1 LGGLAALSVVS
12 AAFYRGDLSFCKDLI
27 SWMAPTMPAVRL
39 QWESICKSRAI
50 MTYGASSL
58 LNRARDC
65 KLFSKRRLALLAS
78 VAVLAVAG
86 LLTGPRGF
94 SQAGVEPTLN
104 QAPAIPPSAP
114 LSRGTDASAVA
125 PAQGFADLVAKVKP
139 AVVSVRVKIVKGSN
153 EDKNGG
159 VNPFKQGLPFPFAP
173 KGLQRHQIIRGEGSA
188 FFISSDGYAVT
199 DNHVLE
205 NAKSVQVTTDDDSV
219 YTAKVVGTD
228 PKTDLALIKVD
239 ANKTFLFVKFAEQQ
253 PRVGDWVL
261 TVGNPFGL
269 GGTVTAGIV
278 SARGRAIDGNPYGD
292 YMQIDAP
299 INRGNSGGPTFDLS
313 GDVVGVNTAIIS
325 PTGGSVGIGFDI
337 PASVAVP
344 VIAQLKSTGTVAR
357 GQIGVSVQSVTSE
370 IADSLGM
377 KTAEGALVDE
387 ARSGSPAAKA
397 GIETGDVIRS
407 VNDTTVKG
415 ADDLARKIAAMTPGT
430 QVTVNVLRNG
440 EQRTLTLTLDKMP
453 EERQVQ
459 TETRNEKSHPTP
471 LAELGLAVAPARESG
486 EAGVLVTDVDPERPA
501 GENGLKPGDIIRSVD
516 GKAVANDAD
525 VLGAVGRAKSEGKR
539 AVLLNVKT
547 SEGTRFVALRIG

>member
-1 LGGLAALSVVS
+1 MTN
-12 AAFYRGDLSFCKDLI
+12 GD
-27 SWMAPTMPAVRL
+27 
-39 QWESICKSRAI
+39 
-50 MTYGASSL
+50 SL
-58 LNRARDC
+58 LDRTRDR
-65 KLFSKRRLALLAS
+65 KLFVKRRLTLLAS
-78 VAVLAVAG
+78 VAGLAVAG
-86 LLTGPRGF
+86 LLTCPGGF
-94 SQAGVEPTLN
+94 SQAGVEPTLI
-104 QAPAIPPSAP
+104 QAPATPPSPP
-114 LSRGTDASAVA
+114 LSRSADASAVA
-125 PAQGFADLVAKVKP
+125 PAPRSFADLVAKVKP
-139 AVVSVRVKIVKGSN
+139 AVISVRVKIVKGSD

-159 VNPFKQGLPFPFAP
+159 VNPFKQGLPFPNAP
-173 KGLQRHQIIRGEGSA
+173 NGLQGREIIRGEGSG
-188 FFISSDGYAVT
+188 FFISPDGYAVT

-205 NAKSVQVTTDDDSV
+205 NARSVLVTMDDDSV

-239 ANKTFLFVKFAEQQ
+239 AKKTLSFVKFAEQQ
-253 PRVGDWVL
+253 PRVGDWVVA
-261 TVGNPFGL
+261 VGNPFGL

-278 SARGRAIDGNPYGD
+278 SARGRAIDANPYGD

-299 INRGNSGGPTFDLS
+299 INRGNSGGPTFDLN
-313 GDVVGVNTAIIS
+313 GDVVGINTAIFS

-337 PASVAVP
+337 PASVAIP
-344 VIAQLKSTGTVAR
+344 VIAQLKNSGTVTR
-357 GQIGVSVQSVTSE
+357 GQIGVSVQTVTSE

-415 ADDLARKIAAMTPGT
+415 ADDLARKIAAMAPGT

-440 EQRTLTLTLDKMP
+440 EQKNLTLTLGKMP
-453 EERQVQ
+453 EEKQAQ
-459 TETRNEKSHPTP
+459 AESSTEKPHSAP
-471 LAELGLAVAPARESG
+471 LAELGLAVAPARASG

-516 GKAVANDAD
+516 GKTVANDAD
-525 VLGAVGRAKSEGKR
+525 VLGAVDQAKSVGKR

>member
-1 LGGLAALSVVS
+1 MTN
-12 AAFYRGDLSFCKDLI
+12 GD
-27 SWMAPTMPAVRL
+27 
-39 QWESICKSRAI
+39 
-50 MTYGASSL
+50 SL
-58 LNRARDC
+58 LDRTRDR
-65 KLFSKRRLALLAS
+65 KLFVKRRLTLLAS
-78 VAVLAVAG
+78 VAGLAVAG
-86 LLTGPRGF
+86 LLTCPGGF
-94 SQAGVEPTLN
+94 SQAGVEPTLI
-104 QAPAIPPSAP
+104 QAPATPPSPPRRSA
-114 LSRGTDASAVA
+114 DASAVA
-125 PAQGFADLVAKVKP
+125 PAPRSFADLVAKVKP
-139 AVVSVRVKIVKGSN
+139 AVISVRVKIVKGSD

-159 VNPFKQGLPFPFAP
+159 VNPFKQGLPFPNAP
-173 KGLQRHQIIRGEGSA
+173 NGLQGREIIRGEGSG
-188 FFISSDGYAVT
+188 FFISPDGYAVT

-205 NAKSVQVTTDDDSV
+205 NARSVLVTMDDDSV

-239 ANKTFLFVKFAEQQ
+239 AKKTLSFVKFAEQQ
-253 PRVGDWVL
+253 PRVGDWVVA
-261 TVGNPFGL
+261 VGNPFGL

-278 SARGRAIDGNPYGD
+278 SARGRAIDANPYGD

-299 INRGNSGGPTFDLS
+299 INRGNSGGPTFDLN
-313 GDVVGVNTAIIS
+313 GDVVGINTAIFS

-337 PASVAVP
+337 PASVAIP
-344 VIAQLKSTGTVAR
+344 VIAQLKNSGTVTR
-357 GQIGVSVQSVTSE
+357 GQIGVSVQTVTSE

-415 ADDLARKIAAMTPGT
+415 ADDLARKIAAMAPGT

-440 EQRTLTLTLDKMP
+440 EQKNLTLTLGKMP
-453 EERQVQ
+453 EEKQAQ
-459 TETRNEKSHPTP
+459 AESSTEKPHSAP
-471 LAELGLAVAPARESG
+471 LAELGLAVAPARASG

-516 GKAVANDAD
+516 GKTVANDAD
-525 VLGAVGRAKSEGKR
+525 VLGAVDQAKSVGKR